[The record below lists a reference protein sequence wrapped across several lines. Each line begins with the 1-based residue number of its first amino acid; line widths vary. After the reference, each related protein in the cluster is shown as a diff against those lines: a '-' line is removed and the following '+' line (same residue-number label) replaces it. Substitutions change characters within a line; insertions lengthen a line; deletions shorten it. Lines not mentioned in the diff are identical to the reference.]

1 MKARILQQ
9 AHDLFMQYG
18 IRSVTMDEIAVSIGI
33 SKKTLYQFFADKDE
47 LVEAVTVG
55 IIAFNQASC
64 LQDRQKAKDA
74 IHEVFLAI
82 EMMQEMFAN
91 MNPSILHE
99 LQKYHPKAFA
109 KFTEHKHS
117 FMYKVFVDNIQRGI
131 REELFRPDINFELIV
146 RVRLETVMMAFNQ
159 SIFPK
164 AKYRLIDIET
174 EITEH
179 YLYGL
184 ATIKGHKMIQKY
196 KQDRIKNK
204 NNNEKE
210 LAQQ

>member
-1 MKARILQQ
+1 VKARILQQ
-9 AHDLFMQYG
+9 AHDLYMQYG
-18 IRSVTMDEIAVSIGI
+18 IRSVTMDEIAVSMGI
-33 SKKTLYQFFADKDE
+33 SKKTLYQFYMDKDE
-47 LVEAVTVG
+47 LVEAVTMG
-55 IIAFNQASC
+55 IIEFNQSSC
-64 LQDRQKAKDA
+64 LKDRNLAKDA

-82 EMMQEMFAN
+82 EMMQDMFAN

-99 LQKYHPKAFA
+99 LQKYHPKAFD

-131 REELFRPDINFELIV
+131 KEELFRPDINVELIV

-164 AKYRLIDIET
+164 TKYRLIDIET
-174 EITEH
+174 EMTEH

-184 ATIKGHKMIQKY
+184 ATIKGHKLIQKY